1 MRWGVFVSIATLA
14 SASAHAVRGLRDR
27 DTGTS
32 TQARSHAGVPF
43 DKWARDEPD
52 QKKRF
57 HNDKTN
63 KYLLNGKGIPDV
75 DFDIGEA
82 YAGQMSISKN
92 LDGPDKFYFWFQPST
107 NPAADKEILIW
118 LNGGPG
124 CSSLEGLLQEIGP
137 FLWQYGTYKP
147 VANPWAWHHLT
158 NVLFVEQPI
167 NTGFSTGTVTAK
179 NEEDVARQFMGF
191 FRNFIDTFSM
201 QGYKVYLTG
210 ESYAGLYCSYI
221 ASAMLDAK
229 DPKYYNVKGMM
240 IYDPDLVER
249 RVSEMTV
256 VPFVDHHRS
265 LFPLNDS
272 FVQHIHDTDRKCGF
286 AALRD
291 YYLSYPARGHLPSPL
306 PGLDAKTGQSMPG
319 CGKNDLTG
327 SIQAAISEI
336 NPCFNPYQVATTC
349 PLLWDV
355 LGFPGAFGYLPAGAS
370 IYFDRQDVKKAI
382 NAPLDRTW
390 ASCGG
395 PVFVGRDTSAPSS
408 TTVLGG
414 VIDRTKNVVIGH
426 GALDFILLANTTL
439 LAIQNMTFGG
449 KLGFERR
456 PTEPFYVPYHRDG
469 DLGTIAGA
477 GVFGTAHTERGLT
490 YVGVSLSGHMVP
502 QFAPTAAFRH
512 LEYLLGRVKSLSS
525 IEPFTTDPHVPQPQ
539 GPMGKGTAPPVDQ

>member
-14 SASAHAVRGLRDR
+14 GASAHAVRGLHDR
-27 DTGTS
+27 DAGTR
-32 TQARSHAGVPF
+32 TQARSHAGVRSA
-43 DKWARDEPD
+43 KWARDGPD
-52 QKKRF
+52 ERKRF

-82 YAGQMSISKN
+82 YAGQMSISEDVN
-92 LDGPDKFYFWFQPST
+92 GPDKFYFWFQPST

-158 NVLFVEQPI
+158 NVLWVEQPI
-167 NTGFSTGTVTAK
+167 NTGFSTGTVTAQ

-201 QGYKVYLTG
+201 QGYKVYITG
-210 ESYAGLYCSYI
+210 ESGMYCSYI
-221 ASAMLDAK
+221 ASAMLDAN
-229 DPKYYNVKGMM
+229 DAKYYNVKGMM
-240 IYDPDLVER
+240 IYDPDLVDN
-249 RVSEMTV
+249 RVIEMTA

-272 FVQHIHDTDRKCGF
+272 FVQHIHDTDRRCGF

-291 YYLSYPARGHLPSPL
+291 HYLSYPARGHLPSPL
-306 PGLDAKTGQSMPG
+306 PGLDAKTGLALPG
-319 CGKNDLTG
+319 CGKYELTG
-327 SIQAAISEI
+327 SIESAISEI

-355 LGFPGAFGYLPAGAS
+355 LGYPGAFDYLPEGAS

-395 PVFVGRDTSAPSS
+395 PVFVNRDTSAPPS

-414 VIDRTKNVVIGH
+414 VIDRTRNVVIGH
-426 GALDFILLANTTL
+426 GALDFVLLANTTL

-456 PTEPFYVPYHRDG
+456 PTEPFYVPYHRRG

-502 QFAPTAAFRH
+502 QFAPSAAFRH

-525 IEPFTTDPHVPQPQ
+525 REPFTTDHHVPQPW
-539 GPMGKGTAPPVDQ
+539 GPMGKGTAPPADQ